1 MVSDT
6 GREVIQIRRLNRF
19 PFCQFTDI
27 DEQEREAKSASWP
40 ISSSMAKAFEV
51 KIVKKKHRFSWE
63 LLSSTKGIQALR
75 KSLPSMKFNRNKSK
89 TSETPNFKTSTPVKG
104 DSTMNHTTIDSFGNS
119 TLIPSIHASTNKS
132 NETTRST
139 TCSDRLGVPKT
150 SLNDFKRLLLT
161 TAGKKAAPKPSAVEQ
176 LKLKRDL
183 AAAAA
188 AAAAAAQEAQPMR
201 ILDLTSSPKS
211 FTNRRMLQS
220 SNASPFKK
228 SNLASPRSRWKYS
241 TFNKMPIAP
250 IPEAN
255 AEDECGSGA
264 VVIDIHM
271 PVTPPKIT
279 ASKETS
285 EIIRTK
291 PVIVDPAPRVEPMV
305 IETNLSMEENIFLQT
320 EENNF
325 MKGEVR
331 PAIFTT
337 KISQKP
343 TVARKPIGLSKAT
356 TAIASDECSTK
367 SQKTLETSF

>member
-1 MVSDT
+1 M
-6 GREVIQIRRLNRF
+6 
-19 PFCQFTDI
+19 
-27 DEQEREAKSASWP
+27 
-40 ISSSMAKAFEV
+40 
-51 KIVKKKHRFSWE
+51 KIEKKRHRFSWE
-63 LLSSTKGIQALR
+63 LLSSSKGIQALR
-75 KSLPSMKFNRNKSK
+75 KSLPSIKSSRNKSK
-89 TSETPNFKTSTPVKG
+89 TSETPNFKTSTPLKG
-104 DSTMNHTTIDSFGNS
+104 DSTMIRTTTDSFGNNTS
-119 TLIPSIHASTNKS
+119 IPPINASTSKS

-176 LKLKRDL
+176 LKIKRDL

-188 AAAAAAQEAQPMR
+188 AAAAAAHEPQPMR

-241 TFNKMPIAP
+241 STFNKMPIAS
-250 IPEAN
+250 IPEAI

-271 PVTPPKIT
+271 PVTPPRIT
-279 ASKETS
+279 ASKEAS

-291 PVIVDPAPRVEPMV
+291 PLIVDSPPKAEPMV

-331 PAIFTT
+331 PAIFAT

-343 TVARKPIGLSKAT
+343 TVARKPIVVSKAT
-356 TAIASDECSTK
+356 TATDECSTK
-367 SQKTLETSF
+367 LQKTLETSF